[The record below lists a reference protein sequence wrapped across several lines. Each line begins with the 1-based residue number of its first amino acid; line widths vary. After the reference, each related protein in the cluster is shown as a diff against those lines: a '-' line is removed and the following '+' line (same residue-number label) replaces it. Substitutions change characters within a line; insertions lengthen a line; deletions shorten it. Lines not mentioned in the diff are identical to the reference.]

1 MSNAAS
7 FYQLVGLLGAGVF
20 HKTSSR
26 DHLSYVPKS
35 AEKKDHARIQTRRTY
50 RYSNAVLADHTR
62 FMQNLVV
69 SIDFL

>member
-35 AEKKDHARIQTRRTY
+35 AEKKTMQEYKHGEPIATQT
-50 RYSNAVLADHTR
+50 VLADHTR